1 MTQHDAFPATFTRWP
16 TARAALLLL
25 ATLAFVVSPYFTDGF
40 SGFDPDLFPEPQRNP
55 PVQPAGYAFGIWG
68 LIYVWLIGLAGFGL
82 LRRRNDPAWDAPRLP
97 LIVSLG
103 AGSAWIA
110 VANTSAVWAT
120 VLIWAML
127 LTALAALW
135 RVPQGDGAARWLGAA
150 PVALYAGWLTAASCV
165 SVGLMLAGFGVT
177 GPVVAA
183 LLALVLAVVIA
194 LGVQVRLGRSAL
206 YGVTVIWALVGVVVA
221 NIGGP
226 LVVALAA
233 VGGIVAVLGAIWR
246 ETRAPGASLAG
257 VRW

>member
-1 MTQHDAFPATFTRWP
+1 M
-16 TARAALLLL
+16 LL

-68 LIYVWLIGLAGFGL
+68 LIYAWLIALAAFGL
-82 LRRRNDPAWDAPRLP
+82 IRRRSDPAWDAPRLP
-97 LIVSLG
+97 LIISLG

-135 RVPQGDGAARWLGAA
+135 RVPQGDGSARWLGAA

-177 GPVVAA
+177 GPVAAA
-183 LLALVLAVVIA
+183 LLALALAVVIA
-194 LGVQVRLGRSAL
+194 LTVQVRLGRAAL
-206 YGVTVIWALVGVVVA
+206 YGVAVIWALVGVVVA
-221 NIGGP
+221 NSGGP
-226 LVVALAA
+226 MVVALCAGAGIIA
-233 VGGIVAVLGAIWR
+233 VMAAIWR
-246 ETRAPGASLAG
+246 AARTPADGASLAG